1 MTSYTIP
8 STSGQDW
15 ELIVNL
21 TKNLGTSENRVNQF
35 NLGVRLQSK
44 FLAVTAS
51 SSNQQASWVS
61 AGYLS
66 QLYNLPQFTAV
77 PAPHYIALNRINLI
91 PMSTAAD
98 FEYELVYDPL
108 KYFDDVT
115 IKVWQYT
122 GEVVTAEQSAAVDFA
137 PLLEQINQLDAGI
150 YTLAEGLADLLPPER
165 GQQIRQNTQTRL
177 NLDMGFL

>member
-8 STSGQDW
+8 STSGQSW
-15 ELIVNL
+15 NLIVNL
-21 TKNLGTSENRVNQF
+21 TKNLGTPQNRVNQF
-35 NLGVRLQSK
+35 NLGVRLQAK
-44 FLAVTAS
+44 FLAVAAS

-66 QLYNLPQFTAV
+66 QLYNLPQFTVV
-77 PAPHYIALNRINLI
+77 PSPQYIALNRINLL
-91 PMSTAAD
+91 PMPNLAD

-115 IKVWQYT
+115 IKVWEYT
-122 GEVVTAEQSAAVDFA
+122 GEVVIPEQPAAVDFA
-137 PLLEQINQLDAGI
+137 PLLEQINQIDAGI
-150 YTLAEGLADLLPPER
+150 YTLAEGLADLLPGDR
-165 GQQIRQNTQTRL
+165 GEQIRRNTRTRL